1 MLAQPPTK
9 PVFNCLV
16 IIGRFQPFHLGH
28 WQMLQLALEQS
39 ELVLIV
45 CGSAYQPRSKRNPWT
60 LAEREQMIRE
70 SLTEAENKRVLLLG
84 FADNLY
90 ADDLWFEHLAKQINT
105 KTQDRAY
112 LHEGEARWGL
122 VHGDSNTNAK
132 YFQRFPHWQPIRAQ
146 GTHPACGTEL
156 REIMFANSHPSSS
169 TYDRLAP
176 QLPDSVANWLQTEF
190 FTSRAF
196 SQLCKEHD
204 FIQEYRAGWDR
215 APYPPNFVTC
225 DALVEQ
231 NNHILIIERDR
242 CPGEGLWALPG
253 GFVDPAESIYSA
265 CLREL
270 EEETGLEIPAAQL
283 AKSLQGEQYFDAPY
297 RSARGRTITHVFHFK
312 LPNSKQLTP
321 IVAGDDARAAF
332 WVPLNELTSEQFF
345 EDHFSIIRSILCI

>member
-1 MLAQPPTK
+1 
-9 PVFNCLV
+9 
-16 IIGRFQPFHLGH
+16 
-28 WQMLQLALEQS
+28 MLQLALEQS

-45 CGSAYQPRSKRNPWT
+45 CGSAFQPRSERNPWT
-60 LAEREQMIRE
+60 LAEREQMIRN
-70 SLTEAENKRVLLLG
+70 SLTEADNKRLLVLG

-105 KTQDRAY
+105 KTQDRPH

-132 YFQRFPHWQPIRAQ
+132 YFQRFPNWQPIRAQ
-146 GTHPACGTEL
+146 DTHPICGTKL
-156 REIMFANSHPSSS
+156 RELMFSSRELMFS
-169 TYDRLAP
+169 SEATSSEGKENERLASH
-176 QLPDSVANWLQTEF
+176 LPESVANWLRADF
-190 FTSRAF
+190 FTSKAF

-204 FIQEYRAGWDR
+204 FVRNYRAGWDL

-253 GFVDPAESIYSA
+253 GFVDPSEPIYNA

-283 AKSLQGEQYFDAPY
+283 SKSLQGEQYFDAPH

-312 LPNSKQLTP
+312 LPKSKQLTP
-321 IVAGDDARAAF
+321 IVAGDDARSAF
-332 WVPLNELTSEQFF
+332 WVPLTELTSEQFF